1 MRPCFTGSILG
12 MDVFIFIHTVRHTCD
27 VHTHAHTLGRD
38 TITNVLH
45 CCGQDLTCVQVIYCG
60 CVLLGFVAVISST
73 VPGHG
78 HPTGTPLPGLSH
90 DFLPPWA
97 GRMTQIQ
104 SLVHLP
110 SDLIPQEPWPQSLNV
125 PSPRKCS
132 SPLD

>member
-1 MRPCFTGSILG
+1 MIPQHEILLHREYIRNG
-12 MDVFIFIHTVRHTCD
+12 CIHI
-27 VHTHAHTLGRD
+27 HAHTLGRD

-73 VPGHG
+73 VPEHG

-104 SLVHLP
+104 RLAHLP
-110 SDLIPQEPWPQSLNV
+110 SDLIPQRALATVLRRSISTV
-125 PSPRKCS
+125 V
-132 SPLD
+132 